1 MKVELKALTIDQI
14 KEILGQNNL
23 RGIAN
28 AEEWDNA
35 RPVTLAGIIEEALNN
50 HPDILWLMTTEERKV
65 SRMEI
70 DNQVNLCDSCRY
82 VFPECPGEDSGVLYG
97 NGTGNDNICS
107 CKDYYPRYVEFF
119 NGGTIFVAKASSD
132 PKQKVQKLEAGA
144 ISADAIRA
152 DVLKAPIEN
161 MPLNQSMQEAAE
173 QFARELKEGLEAV
186 VVDNQQVEEEAEC
199 ETEDSATAEPESAD
213 EDSKEAEPEKT
224 EKSAESKL
232 GKWEDYKGKALS
244 TLEQNLIIKGMK
256 EEGYSL
262 AMISSVVKL
271 SQPTISNRIK
281 KMRINGEM
289 EEHDA
294 GDQS

>member
-35 RPVTLAGIIEEALNN
+35 RPLTLAGIIEEALNN
-50 HPDILWLMTTEERKV
+50 HPDILWLVPTEERKV

-107 CKDYYPRYVEFF
+107 CKDYYPRYVEFL
-119 NGGTIFVAKASSD
+119 NGSTIYVTKASGN
-132 PKQKVQKLEAGA
+132 PEKQVQESKTGV

-161 MPLNQSMQEAAE
+161 IPLHKSMQEAAE
-173 QFARELKEGLEAV
+173 EFARGLKVGLNAV
-186 VVDNQQVEEEAEC
+186 DVDSQEVEEEAEC
-199 ETEDSATAEPESAD
+199 ETEDCATAEPESAD
-213 EDSKEAEPEKT
+213 EDIKEAEPEKT

-256 EEGYSL
+256 EEGFSL
-262 AMISSVVKL
+262 AMISSVVRL
-271 SQPTISNRIK
+271 SQPTVSNRIK
-281 KMRINGEM
+281 KMRMNGEM

>member
-14 KEILGQNNL
+14 KEILGQNNF

-28 AEEWDNA
+28 AEEWENA

-50 HPDILWLMTTEERKV
+50 HPDILWLVPTEERKV

-82 VFPECPGEDSGVLYG
+82 VFPECPGEDSSVLYG

-107 CKDYYPRYVEFF
+107 CKDYYPRYVEFL
-119 NGGTIFVAKASSD
+119 NGSTIYVAKASGN
-132 PKQKVQKLEAGA
+132 PEKQVQESKTGV

-161 MPLNQSMQEAAE
+161 IPLHKSMQKAAE
-173 QFARELKEGLEAV
+173 EFARGLKVGLNAV
-186 VVDNQQVEEEAEC
+186 DVDSQEVEEEAEC
-199 ETEDSATAEPESAD
+199 ETEDCATAEPESAD
-213 EDSKEAEPEKT
+213 EDSKEAEPENT

-256 EEGYSL
+256 EEGFSL
-262 AMISSVVKL
+262 AMISSVVRL

-281 KMRINGEM
+281 KMRMNGEM

>member
-14 KEILGQNNL
+14 KEILGQNNF

-28 AEEWDNA
+28 AEEWENA

-50 HPDILWLMTTEERKV
+50 HPDILWLVPTEEMEGF
-65 SRMEI
+65 RMEI

-82 VFPECPGEDSGVLYG
+82 VYPECPGEDSGVLYG

-132 PKQKVQKLEAGA
+132 PEQKVQKLEAGA

-173 QFARELKEGLEAV
+173 QFARELKEGLETV

-213 EDSKEAEPEKT
+213 EDIKEAEPEKT

-232 GKWEDYKGKALS
+232 GKWENYKGKALS

-262 AMISSVVKL
+262 AMISSVVRL

-281 KMRINGEM
+281 KMRMNG
-289 EEHDA
+289 DRK
-294 GDQS
+294 SVV

>member
-107 CKDYYPRYVEFF
+107 CKDYYPIYVEFF

-262 AMISSVVKL
+262 AMISSVVRL

>member
-14 KEILGQNNL
+14 KEILGQNNF

-28 AEEWDNA
+28 AEEWENA

-50 HPDILWLMTTEERKV
+50 HPDILWLVPTEEMEGF
-65 SRMEI
+65 RMEI

-82 VFPECPGEDSGVLYG
+82 VYPECPGEDSGVLYG

-132 PKQKVQKLEAGA
+132 PEQKVQKLEAGA

-173 QFARELKEGLEAV
+173 QFARELKEGLETV

-213 EDSKEAEPEKT
+213 EDIKEAEPEKT

-232 GKWEDYKGKALS
+232 GKWENYKGKALS

-262 AMISSVVKL
+262 AMISSVVRL

-281 KMRINGEM
+281 KMRMNGEM